1 MLVLVCLVH
10 QSFFLF
16 CIPFKGKER
25 HAKTNFMLTKLR
37 AVLVSTESDSAEC
50 LLVSAVFTYFA
61 NISAKTNLLAQ
72 PF

>member
-37 AVLVSTESDSAEC
+37 AVLVSTESDFAAM
-50 LLVSAVFTYFA
+50 LVNFVFSEICDSELY
-61 NISAKTNLLAQ
+61 
-72 PF
+72 

>member
-37 AVLVSTESDSAEC
+37 AVLVSTESD
-50 LLVSAVFTYFA
+50 FA
-61 NISAKTNLLAQ
+61 LC
-72 PF
+72 